1 MTPDCLTLSCLIFFA
16 VRFRSHHTDGLKD
29 WIIRYY
35 QGILQL
41 NATISL
47 LKSRNI

>member
-1 MTPDCLTLSCLIFFA
+1 MFFA
-16 VRFRSHHTDGLKD
+16 VRFRNQNTDGLKD

-35 QGILQL
+35 QGILRL